1 MGFRKNADIFHPAR
15 FWICLWTMVIGV
27 TLLDLSYYQ
36 REWSI
41 QAWFIILSGLLSF
54 LVGVLLQANKHRAL
68 IMKKIPFD
76 IQKILSPNSRKGF
89 MYAIYFLFT
98 VYIIAY
104 LLEWK
109 IMGYLP
115 FFSILREAGRAEWGV
130 FGLHLL
136 VGSIPIILALVS
148 EAFIVLKTKKTEK
161 ILYSSIFFLTL
172 VSYFFLLNRL
182 YIFIWGFILII
193 QIHYLKKRIK
203 VRQILIFTT
212 VLTGLFVGIGSIR
225 ATQFVGNF
233 IYNVSNMKY
242 SKEYANFTG
251 PYMYVSMNLENTARG
266 IDKLSSHTYG
276 ANVFDFIYAILQAK
290 KPIAKYLHIDKYQYL
305 VTSSFNT
312 LSYLWYLYWDFG
324 IPGVVIG
331 SMLWG
336 YLISMLYYKM
346 RLNPSFTNVNMY
358 ALTLFMVFLSF
369 FTFLPMMLSS
379 VYHLIIMYFL
389 SRYIDNPKVFAHIK
403 T

>member
-54 LVGVLLQANKHRAL
+54 LVGVLLQAYKHRAL
-68 IMKKIPFD
+68 VMKKIPFD

-115 FFSILREAGRAEWGV
+115 FFTVQRATGRAEWGV
-130 FGLHLL
+130 FGLHMI

-148 EAFIVLKTKKTEK
+148 EAFIVLKTNKTEK
-161 ILYSSIFFLTL
+161 ILYSSIFIITL
-172 VSYFFLLNRL
+172 ISYFFLLDRL

-193 QIHYLKKRIK
+193 QIHYLKKRIR

-212 VLTGLFVGIGSIR
+212 VLTGLFIGIGTIR
-225 ATQFVGNF
+225 ATQFAGSF

-251 PYMYVSMNLENTARG
+251 PYMYVSMNLENTASG
-266 IDKLSSHTYG
+266 IDKLSRHTYG

-290 KPIAKYLHIDKYQYL
+290 KPIAKYLQIDKYQYL

-312 LSYLWYLYWDFG
+312 LSYLWDLYWDFG
-324 IPGVVIG
+324 ILGVVIG
-331 SMLWG
+331 
-336 YLISMLYYKM
+336 
-346 RLNPSFTNVNMY
+346 
-358 ALTLFMVFLSF
+358 
-369 FTFLPMMLSS
+369 
-379 VYHLIIMYFL
+379 
-389 SRYIDNPKVFAHIK
+389 
-403 T
+403 

>member
-276 ANVFDFIYAILQAK
+276 ANVFDFVYAILQVK
-290 KPIAKYLHIDKYQYL
+290 KPIAKYLHMDKYQYL

-324 IPGVVIG
+324 ILGVVIG

-336 YLISMLYYKM
+336 YLISMRYYKM
-346 RLNPSFTNVNMY
+346 RSNPSFTNVNMY
-358 ALTLFMVFLSF
+358 GLTLFMVFLSF